1 MDQQSLLTTI
11 LERLGHIDAR
21 LEHVQKEVA
30 RINGRINALE
40 KWQIEEIEAEAF
52 SRGREEERKNTVL
65 TKGHVAVIAAVAAAA
80 SSVAGLIVR
89 LL

>member
-1 MDQQSLLTTI
+1 MDQQELLTRI
-11 LERLGHIDAR
+11 LERLGYIDAR
-21 LEHVQKEVA
+21 LEHVQRDVA

-40 KWQIEEIEAEAF
+40 KWQMEEIEAAAF

-65 TKGHVAVIAAVAAAA
+65 TKGHIAVIAAVVAAA
-80 SSVAGLIVR
+80 SSAAGLLVR